1 MTKVCIVCREDVLIP
16 QVGDDLP
23 FMYSMYQQTDV
34 IVMQNGRTES
44 CPNSPIRYVCESCR
58 QLYRGD
64 WMTVGEPKLQEDSM
78 FKMEKEKK

>member
-44 CPNSPIRYVCESCR
+44 CPNSPIRYVCEGCR
-58 QLYRGD
+58 HLYRGD
-64 WMTVGEPKLQEDSM
+64 WMTVGEPKLGDQSRQVMWD
-78 FKMEKEKK
+78 EKK